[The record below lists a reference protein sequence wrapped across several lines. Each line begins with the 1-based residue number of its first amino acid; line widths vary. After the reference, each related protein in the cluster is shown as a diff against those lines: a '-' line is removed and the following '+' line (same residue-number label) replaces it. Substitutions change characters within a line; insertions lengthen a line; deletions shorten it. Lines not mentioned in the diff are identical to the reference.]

1 MKVNKTIRSKAKIDY
16 LLAHGV
22 MDIDTQYFINKIDEG
37 IQQNNNESFKTNVR
51 GFMTSWD
58 YFLKD
63 NNFLKAIFPLFDYLD
78 ELKLK
83 EYYINSAW
91 GLKESFSHHTIE
103 HDHRPYYLSG
113 IIYLQDHNQKLLFTE
128 IKKEFKPKK
137 NSFIIFSSFLKHKT
151 TRNISSVDKY
161 AISFNIDFGK
171 FPGGTIYTI

>member
-103 HDHRPYYLSG
+103 HDHRPFYLSG

-128 IKKEFKPKK
+128 IKKEFKPKL

-161 AISFNIDFGK
+161 AISFNID
-171 FPGGTIYTI
+171 

>member
-103 HDHRPYYLSG
+103 HDHRPFYLSG

-128 IKKEFKPKK
+128 IKKEFKPKL